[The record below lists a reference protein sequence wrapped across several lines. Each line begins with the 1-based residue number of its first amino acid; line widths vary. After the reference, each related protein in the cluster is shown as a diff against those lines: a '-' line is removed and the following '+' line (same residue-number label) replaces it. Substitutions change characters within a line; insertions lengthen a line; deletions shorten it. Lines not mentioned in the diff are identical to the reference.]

1 MKILIT
7 GAKGFVGKNL
17 TAQLYN
23 IRDNKAR
30 WYSLDKDFDILEYDK
45 GSEKDD
51 TFEVLESYC
60 KECDIVVHLAGINR
74 PKQEKEFVEGNFC
87 LLETLL
93 NLLKKHNNTCP
104 VILSSSIQAELDNPY
119 GKSKLL
125 AEQLLK
131 DYAQQ
136 NQAKIKIYRFT
147 NIFGKWSKPNYNSVV
162 ATFCHNIA
170 NNLPIQ
176 INNKESRINL
186 TYIDDVVDDIIW
198 NIDCLLNNKR
208 IGNEN
213 NLPYY
218 SVSIGE
224 LAEKIYSFSLINQNL
239 VLPDMNDDFTKK
251 LYATFLS
258 YKPANKLL
266 SSLKTNE
273 DERGSF
279 TEIFKRLQGG
289 QIAINVSK
297 PNFVKGEHWHNTKI
311 EKFIVIKGEALVQMR
326 KIGFDQNNK
335 TYPITEYKLSEKKI
349 EVLDIIPGYTHNI
362 KNLSDKEDLIFLI
375 WANEEFN
382 QQRPDTYYEKVEGI

>member
-30 WYSLDKDFDILEYDK
+30 WYSLDKDFDVLEYDK

>member
-1 MKILIT
+1 MKILVT
-7 GAKGFVGKNL
+7 GANGFVGKNL

-30 WYSLDKDFDILEYDK
+30 WYSLDKDFDILEYDR
-45 GSEKDD
+45 GSERNDN
-51 TFEVLESYC
+51 FEVLESYC
-60 KECDIVVHLAGINR
+60 KECNIVVHLAGINR
-74 PKQEKEFVEGNFC
+74 PKQDKEFIEGNFS
-87 LLETLL
+87 LLKTLL
-93 NLLKKHNNTCP
+93 NLLKKHNNFCP
-104 VILSSSIQAELDNPY
+104 IILSSSIQAELDNPY

-131 DYAQQ
+131 DYAER

-176 INNKESRINL
+176 INNKESKINL
-186 TYIDDVVDDIIW
+186 IYIDDVVDNIIE
-198 NIDCLLNNKR
+198 NIDCLTKDKNIEEQNT
-208 IGNEN
+208 
-213 NLPYY
+213 LPHY
-218 SVSIGE
+218 SISVGE
-224 LAEKIYSFSLINQNL
+224 LAEKIYSFSKVNQNL
-239 VLPDMNDDFTKK
+239 ILPNMNDSFTKK
-251 LYATFLS
+251 LYSTFLS
-258 YKPANKLL
+258 YMPTNKLL

-289 QIAINVSK
+289 QVAVNISK
-297 PNFVKGEHWHNTKI
+297 PNFIKGEHWHNTKI
-311 EKFIVIKGEALVQMR
+311 EKFIVIKGKALVEMR
-326 KIGFDQNNK
+326 KIGKDENNK
-335 TYPITEYKLSEKKI
+335 NYPIVEYELSEEKI

-382 QQRPDTYYEKVEGI
+382 AQKPDTFYEKVKVI

>member
-1 MKILIT
+1 MKILVT

-23 IRDNKAR
+23 IKDNKAR
-30 WYSLDKDFDILEYDK
+30 WYSLDKNFDILEYDRE
-45 GSEKDD
+45 SEKDD
-51 TFEVLESYC
+51 SFSVLESYC
-60 KECDIVVHLAGINR
+60 KECNIVVHLAGINR
-74 PKQEKEFVEGNFC
+74 PKQEEEFVKGNFC

-131 DYAQQ
+131 DYGKQ

-147 NIFGKWSKPNYNSVV
+147 NIFGKWSRPNYNSVV

-176 INNKESRINL
+176 INNNESQINL

-198 NIDCLLNNKR
+198 NIDCLLNNKS
-208 IGNEN
+208 IDIEN

-218 SVSIGE
+218 TVSVGE

-258 YKPANKLL
+258 YKPVNKLL

-326 KIGFDQNNK
+326 KVGLDENNK
-335 TYPITEYKLSEKKI
+335 PYPITEYKLSEKKI
-349 EVLDIIPGYTHNI
+349 EILDIIPGYTHNI

-382 QQRPDTYYEKVEGI
+382 QQKPDTYYEKVRAI

>member
-1 MKILIT
+1 MKILVT

-30 WYSLDKDFDILEYDK
+30 WYSLDKDFDILEYDI
-45 GSEKDD
+45 GSEKND
-51 TFEVLESYC
+51 TFEVLENYC
-60 KECDIVVHLAGINR
+60 KECNIIVHLAGINR
-74 PKQEKEFVEGNFC
+74 PKQEKEFIEGNFS

-93 NLLKKHNNTCP
+93 NLLKKHNNFCP
-104 VILSSSIQAELDNPY
+104 IILSSSIQAELDNPY

-131 DYAQQ
+131 DYAKQ

-162 ATFCHNIA
+162 ATFCYNIA

-176 INNKESRINL
+176 INNKESKINL
-186 TYIDDVVDDIIW
+186 IYIDDVVDNIID
-198 NIDCLLNNKR
+198 NIDFLLNNKD
-208 IGNEN
+208 IDDKNT
-213 NLPYY
+213 LPHY
-218 SVSIGE
+218 SISVGE
-224 LAEKIYSFSLINQNL
+224 LAEKIYSFSKVNQNL
-239 VLPDMNDDFTKK
+239 ILPNMNDGFTKK

-258 YKPANKLL
+258 YMPESKLL
-266 SSLKTNE
+266 SSLQTNE

-289 QIAINVSK
+289 QIAVNVSK

-311 EKFIVIKGEALVQMR
+311 EKFIVIKGKALVQMR
-326 KIGFDQNNK
+326 KVGTDENNQ
-335 TYPITEYKLSEKKI
+335 TYPITEYRLSDKKI

-382 QQRPDTYYEKVEGI
+382 SQKPDTYYEKVKVI

>member
-23 IRDNKAR
+23 IKDNKAR
-30 WYSLDKDFDILEYDK
+30 WYSLDKNFDILEYDRE
-45 GSEKDD
+45 SEKDD
-51 TFEVLESYC
+51 SFSVLESYC
-60 KECDIVVHLAGINR
+60 KECNIVVHLAGINR
-74 PKQEKEFVEGNFC
+74 PKQEDEFVKGNFC

-131 DYAQQ
+131 DYAKQ

-176 INNKESRINL
+176 INNKESQINL

-198 NIDCLLNNKR
+198 NIDCLLNNKS
-208 IGNEN
+208 IDIEN

-218 SVSIGE
+218 SVSVGE

-258 YKPANKLL
+258 YKPANQLL

-311 EKFIVIKGEALVQMR
+311 EKFIVIKGEALVQTR
-326 KIGFDQNNK
+326 KVGLDATNK
-335 TYPITEYKLSEKKI
+335 AYPITEYKLSEKKI

-362 KNLSDKEDLIFLI
+362 TNLSDKEDLIFLI

-382 QQRPDTYYEKVEGI
+382 QQRPDTYYEKVRAI